1 MPRQERL
8 ICVACDGN
16 IDPSRK
22 QLAGSRLWKLF
33 LSARSL
39 KRIKSD
45 DSGCIDCRMKYLN
58 WLKNVEGDFAQYDG
72 CAEVSGSETMNVS
85 FSR

>member
-8 ICVACDGN
+8 KCIACDGY
-16 IDPSRK
+16 IDSSRK
-22 QLAGSRLWKLF
+22 QLAGGRLWKLF

-58 WLKNVEGDFAQYDG
+58 WLKNIEGDFNQYDVR
-72 CAEVSGSETMNVS
+72 AEGGSNGIMNVS
-85 FSR
+85 SS